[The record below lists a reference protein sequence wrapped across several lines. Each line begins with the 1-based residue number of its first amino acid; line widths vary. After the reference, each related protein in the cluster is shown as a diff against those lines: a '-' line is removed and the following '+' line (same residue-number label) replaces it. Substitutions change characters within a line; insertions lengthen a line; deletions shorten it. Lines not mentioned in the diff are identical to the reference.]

1 MQEIGEFRQML
12 LEQLASAEG
21 MEALAQAAAAFLKE
35 PFAVCDAAY
44 TLMVTTA
51 PHQNDG
57 VFVVQSSQHRIM
69 RPEIVEEM
77 QNKGILERL
86 QKSREAFSIYNTS
99 CGMWEIFCVLAI
111 HGQVAGYL
119 FLRTAQEPDEARL
132 EAWTTLG
139 QALSVEL
146 QKGEY
151 ATPGPL
157 QPIQSRILRQ
167 LMEGEISQENLIL
180 HRLRQTGWK
189 PSQSYRLET
198 QPKLPAGNPA
208 KATGWAAWSV
218 WKPPCFP
225 PCGTNSC
232 CGRPQTCCRTAC
244 AVLPGTAFCCCV
256 LPPCWIG
263 AAPARW
269 SSCGTGWSTTSFIWP
284 SACPLIPY

>member
-57 VFVVQSSQHRIM
+57 VFVVQSSQRRIM

-167 LMEGEISQENLIL
+167 LMEGEMS
-180 HRLRQTGWK
+180 
-189 PSQSYRLET
+189 
-198 QPKLPAGNPA
+198 
-208 KATGWAAWSV
+208 
-218 WKPPCFP
+218 
-225 PCGTNSC
+225 
-232 CGRPQTCCRTAC
+232 
-244 AVLPGTAFCCCV
+244 
-256 LPPCWIG
+256 
-263 AAPARW
+263 
-269 SSCGTGWSTTSFIWP
+269 
-284 SACPLIPY
+284 

>member
-57 VFVVQSSQHRIM
+57 VFVVQSSQRRIM

-198 QPKLPAGNPA
+198 QPKLPAGLPGLSGNLPVFHPA
-208 KATGWAAWSV
+208 A
-218 WKPPCFP
+218 
-225 PCGTNSC
+225 
-232 CGRPQTCCRTAC
+232 RTAAAAGRRPAAGQPVLFC
-244 AVLPGTAFCCCV
+244 PGQHSAAVSCRPAGSGQLRPDGQAAALAGVPPV
-256 LPPCWIG
+256 LSG
-263 AAPARW
+263 RQHA
-269 SSCGTGWSTTSFIWP
+269 
-284 SACPLIPY
+284 L